1 MSQHDPHA
9 EKDLFGL
16 TASQASRGAMND
28 RFLMAPFSVL
38 NSREGDWQSRK
49 TRWLALGIQSEV
61 GRGKA
66 LLGGGGSGN
75 TAEQAQ
81 SLAERYGR
89 DEAGLADGGIGIYD
103 SATSIFDPVL
113 CELAYRWFCPVRG
126 QIIDPF
132 AGGSVRGIVAAKMQR
147 AYWGCDLREE
157 QIAANREQARDI
169 CSEHDIL
176 PQWVCGD
183 SRNELA
189 QQADAPFM
197 ADFVFSCPPYFDL
210 EIYSELPQDLCNMS
224 WSHFGEAYLDII
236 EKACR
241 RLKNNRFAC
250 FVVGDI
256 RDERGAYRNFP
267 GLTIAC
273 FLRAGLVLYN
283 EVILITSV
291 GSLPLRASMAF
302 EATRK
307 LGKTHQNVLVFL
319 KGDAEKA
326 ATACKRV

>member
-1 MSQHDPHA
+1 
-9 EKDLFGL
+9 
-16 TASQASRGAMND
+16 
-28 RFLMAPFSVL
+28 
-38 NSREGDWQSRK
+38 
-49 TRWLALGIQSEV
+49 
-61 GRGKA
+61 
-66 LLGGGGSGN
+66 
-75 TAEQAQ
+75 
-81 SLAERYGR
+81 
-89 DEAGLADGGIGIYD
+89 
-103 SATSIFDPVL
+103 
-113 CELAYRWFCPVRG
+113 
-126 QIIDPF
+126 
-132 AGGSVRGIVAAKMQR
+132 
-147 AYWGCDLREE
+147 
-157 QIAANREQARDI
+157 
-169 CSEHDIL
+169 
-176 PQWVCGD
+176 
-183 SRNELA
+183 
-189 QQADAPFM
+189 M